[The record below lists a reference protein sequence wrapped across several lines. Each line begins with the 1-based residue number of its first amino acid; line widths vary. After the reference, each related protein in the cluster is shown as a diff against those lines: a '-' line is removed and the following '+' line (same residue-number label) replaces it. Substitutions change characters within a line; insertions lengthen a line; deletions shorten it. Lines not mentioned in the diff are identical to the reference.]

1 MAPPRPSQY
10 DDAFEYPGGERI
22 TKDQRWTAERLCQ
35 ASYQALGTPM
45 EVQEMFKKYLLSIP
59 SCTSS
64 LEVLLAAQSDTTRD
78 YSLEIDA
85 FDLFEVDPVL
95 GHLLLKYPNTLVPL
109 LEKAIGDA
117 QKVLKKQ
124 LEDRE
129 RLLAE
134 DKGTTTPVVVRTV
147 KGKSGSRVHARIFHL
162 PPTCSRI
169 SVAYEATD
177 VGKIVQLS
185 GTVVRTSPV
194 QMYESARTYKC
205 CGKNGCSKTFVQ
217 DADLEQKNN
226 AMVVPDRCPLHTKD
240 GKRCKGTNLKATQ
253 DGSVHT
259 DYQEIKIQ
267 EAASKIGVGNMPRSL
282 LIKLQHDLV
291 DKCQPGD
298 EVVLVGILLAQWQQ
312 SAQPGL
318 ECQVGM
324 ALKAH
329 SVRVTQENGAS
340 AFTESSVGE
349 LDKYKKEFDC
359 FWEENGRRQY
369 PIASRNFICTAVCPK
384 LYGLQI
390 IKLSLLITLIGGVS
404 SKHTESSS
412 TSSQQ
417 ENDED
422 SNDENNHQGIMTC
435 SPNDQMRPESFR
447 LVQNDDEASTYGPIN
462 YDYINNIQ
470 DDNAFR
476 QKRNK
481 KKKSTV
487 TTRRRDMSHMLLIG
501 DPGTGKSQVLRFAAA
516 LCPRSVLTTGVGTT
530 SAGLTC
536 AAVREGNGKEVGSE
550 ISYPD
555 ESFELLEFNNV
566 E

>member
-1 MAPPRPSQY
+1 MPRRRPPQDNDD
-10 DDAFEYPGGERI
+10 DDAFENDGAKRVVESRH
-22 TKDQRWTAERLCQ
+22 WTAERLCQ
-35 ASYQALGTPM
+35 ATYKDLGTPT
-45 EVQEMFKKYLLSIP
+45 EVQETFQKYLLSIP
-59 SCTSS
+59 SCISS
-64 LEVLLAAQSDTTRD
+64 LEVLLAAKSETTRD

-109 LEKAIGDA
+109 LEQAIVTA

-124 LEDRE
+124 LEEKDE
-129 RLLAE
+129 LLAE
-134 DKGTTTPVVVRTV
+134 DKENSETITPIPRTV
-147 KGKSGSRVHARIFHL
+147 KGIPGSRVHARIFHL
-162 PPTCSRI
+162 PPTCSRT
-169 SVAYEATD
+169 SVAYEASD

-205 CGKNGCSKTFVQ
+205 CGKSGCGKTFVQ

-226 AMVVPDRCPLHTKD
+226 AMVVPDRCPLFDKD
-240 GKRCKGTNLKATQ
+240 GKRCQGTNLKPTKE
-253 DGSVHT
+253 GSVHT

-267 EAASKIGVGNMPRSL
+267 EAASKIGVGSMPRSL

-298 EVVLVGILLAQWQQ
+298 EVVVVGILLAQWQQ

-329 SVRVTQENGAS
+329 SVRVTQENAS
-340 AFTESSVGE
+340 TAFLETSVGE
-349 LDKYKKEFDC
+349 LDKYKKEFDE
-359 FWEENGRRQY
+359 FWEESKRRDY
-369 PIASRNFICTAVCPK
+369 PIASRDFICMAVCPK
-384 LYGLQI
+384 LYGLQV
-390 IKLSLLITLIGGVS
+390 IKLALLITLIGGVS
-404 SKHTESSS
+404 SVHDKSSG
-412 TSSQQ
+412 SQHDDDE
-417 ENDED
+417 ENDDEID
-422 SNDENNHQGIMTC
+422 SPQGMF
-435 SPNDQMRPESFR
+435 SANDQMRPEAFR
-447 LVQNDDEASTYGPIN
+447 LVQNDETSPYEPIN
-462 YDYINNIQ
+462 YDYIDNIHDNNI
-470 DDNAFR
+470 FR
-476 QKRNK
+476 KKQTK
-481 KKKSTV
+481 KKNTV

-536 AAVREGNGKEVGSE
+536 AAVREGNGKEVRCRHQS
-550 ISYPD
+550 PVAN
-555 ESFELLEFNNV
+555 LLEHLKLD
-566 E
+566 